1 MAICFPRISR
11 TACGDSFNTSR
22 PPKRISPETIFPG
35 GSGISRMSDRFA
47 TDLPEP
53 DSPTIPNVSPRFSS
67 KLTPSTA
74 FTTPS
79 SVAKYVRRSLT
90 SSRLPFVLVSGILV
104 AITPPLSTTPRGLPA
119 RGLRLQVVLT
129 SSFPAYCLLPSA
141 YCLLLFHLRIQCI
154 TQTVPKKIQREQHQ
168 RHRHSWKDQ
177 LPGKNRQRLRA
188 VRGQTPPGHAR
199 RPYPETEERKKR
211 LA

>member
-1 MAICFPRISR
+1 MAICFPRIPR

-53 DSPTIPNVSPRFSS
+53 DSPTIPRVSPRLSS

-90 SSRLPFVLVSGILV
+90 SSRLPFLLVSGILV
-104 AITPPLSTTPRGLPA
+104 AITHPLSTTPRGLPA
-119 RGLRLQVVLT
+119 RGPRLQVVLT
-129 SSFPAYCLLPSA
+129 SSFPAYCLL
-141 YCLLLFHLRIQCI
+141 LFHLRIQCI
-154 TQTVPKKIQREQHQ
+154 SQTVAKKIQREQHQ

-177 LPGKNRQRLRA
+177 LPRKNRQRLRA